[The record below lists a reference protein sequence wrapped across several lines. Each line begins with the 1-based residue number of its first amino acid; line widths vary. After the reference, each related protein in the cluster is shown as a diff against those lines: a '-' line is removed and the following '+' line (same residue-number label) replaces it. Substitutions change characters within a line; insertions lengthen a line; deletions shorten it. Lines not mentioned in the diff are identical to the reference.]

1 MRGCAASRFRRHS
14 VRLGEAGVE
23 LAELDARLVGGD
35 QARGAEGDHELRFAL
50 VGAEQGIQSF
60 ALQESVGHPKPP
72 LHEWL
77 VCDRETS
84 TFRGSKS

>member
-1 MRGCAASRFRRHS
+1 MRGCAVSRFRQPR
-14 VRLGEAGVE
+14 VRLGETGVE
-23 LAELDARLVGGD
+23 RAELDAPLVGGD
-35 QARGAEGDHELRFAL
+35 QARCVEGDHELRFAL

-60 ALQESVGHPKPP
+60 ALQKCVGHPKPP